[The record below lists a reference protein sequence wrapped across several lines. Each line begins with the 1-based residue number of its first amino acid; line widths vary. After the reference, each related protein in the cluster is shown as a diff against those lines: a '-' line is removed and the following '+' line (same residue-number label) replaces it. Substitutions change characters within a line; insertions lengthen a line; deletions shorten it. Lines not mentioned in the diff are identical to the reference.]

1 MLRILAIKIL
11 TPSFSTLP
19 PPPFVHFLNPTLV
32 RIRPELAMIHIKSPH
47 MAAITNIL
55 NFGGSEHTGT

>member
-1 MLRILAIKIL
+1 MLRILTIKIL

-19 PPPFVHFLNPTLV
+19 PPLLHFLNPTLV
-32 RIRPELAMIHIKSPH
+32 RIGPELAMIHIESPH
-47 MAAITNIL
+47 MAAVTNIL